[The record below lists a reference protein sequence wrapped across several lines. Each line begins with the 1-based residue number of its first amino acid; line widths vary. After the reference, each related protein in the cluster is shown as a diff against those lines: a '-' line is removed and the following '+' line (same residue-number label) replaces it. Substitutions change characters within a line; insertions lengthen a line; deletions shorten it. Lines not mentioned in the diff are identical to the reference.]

1 MNKESIAIAT
11 LIGTI
16 VGAGILGIPYVI
28 AKAGIVAGIIDL
40 VGIGLLLLVLNLYV
54 GEISLRTKGN
64 HQLTGYAEKYVG
76 KKGKVIL
83 MIAMMIEIYGALI
96 AYTMGEGTSLSSL
109 LGGNAFLWSLGFFV
123 VGSYLLYK
131 GLKSVGKTELILVVV
146 LTLAVIVVA
155 LMAIPFVKLQNLA
168 AGSGNLF
175 LPYGMILFAYLG
187 LTSIPLLKEQLTK
200 HKKSIKKAI
209 IWGSAIPILIYVL
222 FALMTVGVVGLNGF
236 NSLGADERIASAALN
251 VFVNGPIGI
260 IVNLFAIAAMGTS
273 FLALGMAMKEMYK
286 YDYKMSKNKAFWLTI
301 SIPLIF
307 FLLDRVVDVTNFIQI
322 LGITGAIAG
331 GLVGSMVVIM
341 FHKAKKLG
349 KRKPEYQMRIHWV
362 LSIILMVVFVA
373 GIGYVIIS
381 LF

>member
-1 MNKESIAIAT
+1 MKESIAIAT

-16 VGAGILGIPYVI
+16 VGAGVLGIPYVI

-54 GEISLRTKGN
+54 GEVALRTKGN

-96 AYTMGEGTSLSSL
+96 AYTMGEGTSLASL
-109 LGGNAFLWSLGFFV
+109 FGGNPFLWSLAFFV
-123 VGSYLLYK
+123 IGSYLLHR

-146 LTLAVIVVA
+146 LTLAVIIVA
-155 LMAIPFVKLQNLA
+155 LMAIPFVKLQNLG

-200 HKKSIKKAI
+200 HKKSVKKAI

-222 FALMTVGVVGLNGF
+222 FALMTVGVVGITGF
-236 NSLGADERIASAALN
+236 NSLGADERIASSALN

-286 YDYKMSKNKAFWLTI
+286 YDYKMSKKKAFLLTI
-301 SIPLIF
+301 SVPLIV
-307 FLLDRVVDVTNFIQI
+307 FLLDQVFDVTNFIQL

-331 GLVGSMVVIM
+331 GLVGGMVVIM
-341 FHKAKKLG
+341 FHRAKKLG
-349 KRKPEYQMRIHWV
+349 KRKPEYQMKIHWV
-362 LSIILMVVFVA
+362 LSIILMTVFVA
-373 GIGYVIIS
+373 GIGYVIIN